1 MTRLLRFSYY
11 QFELGGRFY
20 ALLPKLTQSQV
31 SIIDNRLSALGFK
44 SSNTD
49 LLRAAKG
56 VATLTVDPRG
66 LCWSNRD
73 MADVIIPTIPELLS
87 VRKEFA
93 SLRRMGQAYF
103 EAKKQGKGFLLRLA
117 PRMESSSLWQGL
129 RAAGSCALTPDEDAV
144 YSLLLSSSS
153 LASPLPTDFPTEGST
168 VIRIGRKQYYSTRID
183 ASEAASTLRDVEAR
197 GPRNTYLPR
206 SSFLSLSSFRIP
218 RRALRRTFEGLGEWC
233 FFTPRAVPRK
243 L

>member
-1 MTRLLRFSYY
+1 MIRLLRFSYY

-20 ALLPKLTQSQV
+20 ALLPKLTRPQLSV
-31 SIIDNRLSALGFK
+31 IDNRLRSLSFRT
-44 SSNTD
+44 SNTD

-56 VATLTVDPRG
+56 EATLTVDPRG

-73 MADVIIPTIPELLS
+73 MADVIIPAIPELLS

-93 SLRRMGQAYF
+93 SLRTMGNSYF
-103 EAKKQGKGFLLRLA
+103 EATKQGKSVLLRLA

-129 RAAGSCALTPDEDAV
+129 RAAGLCALTPDEHAV

-168 VIRIGRKQYYSTRID
+168 VIRIGRRQYYSTRID
-183 ASEAASTLRDVEAR
+183 APEAASTLRDVGAR

-206 SSFLSLSSFRIP
+206 RSFLSLSSFRIP
-218 RRALRRTFEGLGEWC
+218 KRDLRRTFEGLGEWC